1 MARASMVMSIVASV
15 FSNSATAQNSK
26 QLDRLPLKTGNEYL
40 DIFMANGDSLITRP
54 KDLGIVNEMGSVG
67 INYEF
72 VGDINGFWAP
82 PYASSDYFIEPRI
95 FGEKVKTDHFTW
107 LPFQT
112 KRVGEIQGVRVRS
125 TTTLIYG
132 MRAGVLSIELRNLS
146 KEKKEIP
153 VEFMANDP
161 YVYQTS
167 LDKIA
172 VWGFGTAR
180 SR

>member
-1 MARASMVMSIVASV
+1 MKENRFLVKASMVMSIVGSI
-15 FSNSATAQNSK
+15 FSTGTMAQNSN
-26 QLDRLPLKTGNEYL
+26 QSDRLPLKTGNEYL

-54 KDLGIVNEMGSVG
+54 KDLGIVNEMGAVG
-67 INYEF
+67 INFEF

-112 KRVGEIQGVRVRS
+112 KRVGEIRGVRVRS

-132 MRAGVLSIELRNLS
+132 MRAGVLSMELRNLS
-146 KEKKEIP
+146 KEKKRFLWNLWLMIHMCIRP
-153 VEFMANDP
+153 AWI
-161 YVYQTS
+161 
-167 LDKIA
+167 K
-172 VWGFGTAR
+172 
-180 SR
+180 